1 MTEAL
6 DLQAL
11 IASRKPGY
19 SLPAPFYLSSE
30 IYQRDLELI
39 FGRHWIFVGVEPEI
53 PEAGDLFTVD
63 IGRDSVI
70 ILRDDD
76 RVVRAFH
83 NVCRHRGARLRPEG
97 RGMVGNLVCPYHQW
111 TYNLQGELVHN
122 QHMGE
127 EFERCRFGLKPVHVR
142 SLAGLLFICLAEIPA
157 QGFDEMHDAIER
169 YIAPHRIANTKVAF
183 QKDIIEHGNWKLT
196 MENNRECYHCSANHP
211 ELTVSLFEY
220 GFGYQPSLENI
231 EQIKGF
237 EDLLARQ
244 HQRWEACGLP
254 SAEIDRLEHVT
265 GFRTVRLP
273 MEHAGE
279 SQTLDTRV
287 ASRKPLGEFEQL
299 DLGGLSFW
307 TQPNSWHHFMSDH
320 IVSFSVLPL
329 SPHRALL
336 RTRWLVHKDAQE
348 GVDYDLKRLTEVWDA
363 TNDQDSALVG
373 NAHQG
378 IVSSAY
384 EPGPY
389 SPYTEGLVD
398 KFCNWYLDRLG
409 AGLEQSGG
417 ASGVDV
423 ADTVRGDA
431 LVRAAPAAR
440 SASGATPA
448 GADAPTVT
456 VAPAAIGETPDAATD
471 TQVYVINFSQSGH
484 VVPCRA
490 DQTLLSAAE
499 SAGLPLPFSCREG
512 RCGTC
517 RTHMVSGQVDMRHAG
532 GIRQRQIDQGDILV
546 CCSRPLSDIVLAK

>member
-1 MTEAL
+1 VTELL
-6 DLQAL
+6 DLPGL
-11 IASRKPGY
+11 IASRRPGY
-19 SLPAPFYLSSE
+19 SLPAAFYLSPE
-30 IYQRDLELI
+30 IYQRDLSLI

-63 IGRDSVI
+63 IGSDSI
-70 ILRDDD
+70 IVVRDDD
-76 RVVRAFH
+76 LKVRAFH
-83 NVCRHRGARLRPEG
+83 NVCRHRGARLRPQG

-111 TYNLQGELVHN
+111 TYNLRGELVHN

-127 EFERCRFGLKPVHVR
+127 DFDRCRFALKPVHIENL
-142 SLAGLLFICLAEIPA
+142 SGLLFICLAQTPA
-157 QGFDEMHDAIER
+157 PGFDEMRSIIER
-169 YIAPHRIANTKVAF
+169 YIAPHNIANTKIAF

-211 ELTVSLFEY
+211 ELTVSLLEY
-220 GFGYQPSLENI
+220 GFGYQPSMENVD
-231 EQIKGF
+231 QVKGF

-254 SAEIDRLEHVT
+254 SAEIDRLEQVT

-273 MEHAGE
+273 MIHAGE
-279 SQTLDTRV
+279 SQTLDTKV
-287 ASRKPLGEFEQL
+287 ASRKPLAEFGQL

-320 IVSFSVLPL
+320 IVSFSVLPIA
-329 SPHRALL
+329 PHRALL

-363 TNDQDSALVG
+363 TNDQDSALVA

-409 AGLEQSGG
+409 AGLELAG
-417 ASGVDV
+417 ASASTSCAPAGRPDRSTMTMAGKAADAAPVD
-423 ADTVRGDA
+423 T
-431 LVRAAPAAR
+431 APAA
-440 SASGATPA
+440 A
-448 GADAPTVT
+448 GT
-456 VAPAAIGETPDAATD
+456 AAR
-471 TQVYVINFSQSGH
+471 QFSISFSRSGH
-484 VVPCRA
+484 TVPCRS
-490 DQTLLSAAE
+490 DQTILSAAE
-499 SAGLPLPFSCREG
+499 GAGLPLPFSCREG

-517 RTHMVSGQVDMRHAG
+517 RSRLLAGQVDMQHAG
-532 GIRQRQIDQGDILV
+532 GIRQRQIDLGDILV
-546 CCSRPLSDIVLAK
+546 CCSRPLSDLAIDR

>member
-1 MTEAL
+1 MTDPI
-6 DLQAL
+6 DLPRL

-19 SLPAPFYLSSE
+19 SLPAPFYLSPE
-30 IYQRDLELI
+30 IYQRDLSLI

-63 IGRDSVI
+63 IGSDSII

-76 RVVRAFH
+76 LAVRAFH
-83 NVCRHRGARLRPEG
+83 NVCRHRGARLRPAG

-111 TYNLQGELVHN
+111 TYNLRGELVHN

-127 EFERCRFGLKPVHVR
+127 DFERCNFGLKPVHIEN
-142 SLAGLLFICLAEIPA
+142 LAGLLFICLAETPA
-157 QGFDEMHDAIER
+157 QGFDEMRAAIEH
-169 YIAPHRIANTKVAF
+169 YIAPHHIANTKIAF

-211 ELTVSLFEY
+211 ELTVSLLEY
-220 GFGYQPSLENI
+220 GFGYQPSMENV
-231 EQIKGF
+231 EQVKGF

-254 SAEIDRLEHVT
+254 SVEIDRLEHVT

-273 MEHAGE
+273 MVRAGE
-279 SQTLDTRV
+279 SQTLDTKV
-287 ASRKPLGEFEQL
+287 ASRKPLADFEQL

-329 SPHRALL
+329 SAHQALL

-363 TNDQDSALVG
+363 TNDQDSALVA

-378 IVSSAY
+378 IISRAY

-409 AGLEQSGG
+409 AGL
-417 ASGVDV
+417 
-423 ADTVRGDA
+423 A
-431 LVRAAPAAR
+431 LAGTAGTAR
-440 SASGATPA
+440 SDRSARVTATPA
-448 GADAPTVT
+448 AATALAAHATPTATAT
-456 VAPAAIGETPDAATD
+456 VAAAAAAAATD
-471 TQVYVINFSQSGH
+471 AQLFSISFRQSGH
-484 VVPCRA
+484 TVPCRA
-490 DQTLLSAAE
+490 DQTILAAAE

-517 RTHMVSGQVDMRHAG
+517 RTRMLSGQVDMRHAG
-532 GIRQRQIDQGDILV
+532 GIRQRQIDMGDILV
-546 CCSRPLSDIVLAK
+546 CCSRPMSNVVLEK

>member
-1 MTEAL
+1 VTEAL
-6 DLQAL
+6 DLPAL
-11 IASRKPGY
+11 IASRRPGY
-19 SLPAPFYLSSE
+19 TLPAAFYLSAE
-30 IYQRDLELI
+30 IYQRDLSLI

-63 IGRDSVI
+63 IGSDSI
-70 ILRDDD
+70 IIVRDDELA
-76 RVVRAFH
+76 VRAFH

-97 RGMVGNLVCPYHQW
+97 SGMVGNLVCPYHQW
-111 TYNLQGELVHN
+111 TYNLRGELVHN

-127 EFERCRFGLKPVHVR
+127 DFDRCRFGLKPVHIR
-142 SLAGLLFICLAEIPA
+142 SLAGLLFICLAEAPA
-157 QGFDEMHDAIER
+157 HGFDEMRAAIEH
-169 YIAPHRIANTKVAF
+169 YIAPHNIANTKVAF

-211 ELTVSLFEY
+211 ELTVSLLEY
-220 GFGYQPSLENI
+220 GFGYQPSMENV
-231 EQIKGF
+231 EQVKGF

-254 SAEIDRLEHVT
+254 SVEIDRLEHVT

-273 MEHAGE
+273 MVHAGE
-279 SQTLDTRV
+279 SQTLDTKV
-287 ASRKPLGEFEQL
+287 ASRKPLSEFGQL

-320 IVSFSVLPL
+320 IVSFSVLPI
-329 SPHRALL
+329 SPHKALL
-336 RTRWLVHKDAQE
+336 RTRWLVHKDAVE

-363 TNDQDSALVG
+363 TNDQDSALVA

-384 EPGPY
+384 QPGPY

-409 AGLEQSGG
+409 AGLEQTGS
-417 ASGVDV
+417 APAPPS
-423 ADTVRGDA
+423 ARIVRPGPGTDIRPGSPSPTAA
-431 LVRAAPAAR
+431 LPAAPAA
-440 SASGATPA
+440 PA
-448 GADAPTVT
+448 APT
-456 VAPAAIGETPDAATD
+456 APATATD
-471 TQVYVINFSQSGH
+471 VRQFSITFSQSGH

-490 DQTLLSAAE
+490 DQTILSAAE
-499 SAGLPLPFSCREG
+499 TAGLPLPFSCREG

-517 RTHMVSGQVDMRHAG
+517 RSRLVAGRVDMKHAG
-532 GIRQRQIDQGDILV
+532 GIRQRQIEQGDILV
-546 CCSRPLSDIVLAK
+546 CCSRPLSDLRIER

>member
-1 MTEAL
+1 MELAVTESL
-6 DLQAL
+6 DLPTL
-11 IASRKPGY
+11 IASRRPGY
-19 SLPAPFYLSSE
+19 SLPAPFYLSAE
-30 IYQRDLELI
+30 IYQRDLSLI

-63 IGRDSVI
+63 IGTNSI
-70 ILRDDD
+70 IIVRDDE
-76 RVVRAFH
+76 RTVRAFH

-111 TYNLQGELVHN
+111 TYNLRGELVHN

-127 EFERCRFGLKPVHVR
+127 GFERCKFGLKPVHIE
-142 SLAGLLFICLAEIPA
+142 SLAGLLFICLAETPA
-157 QGFDEMHDAIER
+157 QGFDELRAAMER
-169 YIAPHRIANTKVAF
+169 YIAPHNIANTKVAF

-196 MENNRECYHCSANHP
+196 MENNRECYHCAANHP

-220 GFGYQPSLENI
+220 GFGYQPSMENVD
-231 EQIKGF
+231 QIKGF
-237 EDLLARQ
+237 EDLLARE

-254 SAEIDRLEHVT
+254 SAEIDRLEQVT

-273 MEHAGE
+273 MERAGE
-279 SQTLDTRV
+279 SQTLDTKV
-287 ASRKPLGEFEQL
+287 ASRKPLGELEQL

-320 IVSFSVLPL
+320 IVSFSVLPI
-329 SPHRALL
+329 SPHKALL
-336 RTRWLVHKDAQE
+336 RTRWLVHKDAVE

-384 EPGPY
+384 QPGPY

-398 KFCNWYLDRLG
+398 KFCNWYLTRLE
-409 AGLEQSGG
+409 AGLEQAGSANPAPSARTPSPGTAAVAGVASSAPATAPSG
-417 ASGVDV
+417 
-423 ADTVRGDA
+423 
-431 LVRAAPAAR
+431 APAAAL
-440 SASGATPA
+440 ASMT
-448 GADAPTVT
+448 DARQF
-456 VAPAAIGETPDAATD
+456 AIT
-471 TQVYVINFSQSGH
+471 FSQSGH

-490 DQTLLSAAE
+490 DQTILSAAE

-517 RTHMVSGQVDMRHAG
+517 RSRLISGQIDMKHAG

-546 CCSRPLSDIVLAK
+546 CCSRPLSDLVIEK

>member
-1 MTEAL
+1 VTEPAVTGPL
-6 DLQAL
+6 DLPGL
-11 IASRKPGY
+11 IASRRPGY
-19 SLPAPFYLSSE
+19 SLPAPFYLSPE
-30 IYQRDLELI
+30 IYQRDLSLI

-53 PEAGDLFTVD
+53 PDAGDLFTVD
-63 IGRDSVI
+63 IGTDSI
-70 ILRDDD
+70 IIVRDDD
-76 RVVRAFH
+76 LKVRAFH

-97 RGMVGNLVCPYHQW
+97 PGMVGNLVCPYHQW
-111 TYNLQGELVHN
+111 TYNLRGELMHN

-127 EFERCRFGLKPVHVR
+127 DFERCRFGLKSVHIE
-142 SLAGLLFICLAEIPA
+142 SLAGLLFICLAQTPT
-157 QGFDEMHDAIER
+157 QGFDEMRAAIER
-169 YIAPHRIANTKVAF
+169 YIAPHNIANTKVAF

-211 ELTVSLFEY
+211 ELTVSLLEY
-220 GFGYQPSLENI
+220 GFGYQPSMENV
-231 EQIKGF
+231 EQVKGF

-273 MEHAGE
+273 MVHAGE
-279 SQTLDTRV
+279 SQTLDTKV
-287 ASRKPLGEFEQL
+287 ASLKPLAEFEEL

-320 IVSFSVLPL
+320 IVSFSVLPI
-329 SPHRALL
+329 SAHKALL

-363 TNDQDSALVG
+363 TNDQDSALVA

-384 EPGPY
+384 QPGPY

-409 AGLEQSGG
+409 AGLAPAG
-417 ASGVDV
+417 AAS
-423 ADTVRGDA
+423 AAISTAAARPSP
-431 LVRAAPAAR
+431 RAAPAKAVAA
-440 SASGATPA
+440 ASPL
-448 GADAPTVT
+448 
-456 VAPAAIGETPDAATD
+456 APAAGTD
-471 TQVYVINFSQSGH
+471 TRQFSISFSQSGH
-484 VVPCRA
+484 SVPCRA
-490 DQTLLSAAE
+490 DQTILSAAE

-517 RTHMVSGQVDMRHAG
+517 RTRLVSGQVDMKHAG
-532 GIRQRQIDQGDILV
+532 GIRQRQIDLGDILV
-546 CCSRPLSDIVLAK
+546 CCSRPLSDLVIDK

>member
-1 MTEAL
+1 MTEPL
-6 DLQAL
+6 DLPGL
-11 IASRKPGY
+11 IASRRPGY
-19 SLPAPFYLSSE
+19 SLPAAFYLSPQ
-30 IYQRDLELI
+30 IYQRDLSLI

-63 IGRDSVI
+63 IGSDSI
-70 ILRDDD
+70 IVVRDDD
-76 RVVRAFH
+76 LTVRAFH

-111 TYNLQGELVHN
+111 TYNLRGELVHN
-122 QHMGE
+122 QYMGE
-127 EFERCRFGLKPVHVR
+127 HFDRCRFGLKPVHIEN
-142 SLAGLLFICLAEIPA
+142 LAGLLFICLAQTPA
-157 QGFDEMHDAIER
+157 QGFDEMRASIER
-169 YIAPHRIANTKVAF
+169 YIAPHNISNTKVAF

-211 ELTVSLFEY
+211 ELTVSLLEY
-220 GFGYQPSLENI
+220 GFGYQPSMENVD
-231 EQIKGF
+231 QVKGF

-254 SAEIDRLEHVT
+254 SAEIDRLDQVT

-273 MEHAGE
+273 MIHAGE
-279 SQTLDTRV
+279 SQTLDTKV
-287 ASRKPLGEFEQL
+287 ASRKPLAEFDQL

-320 IVSFSVLPL
+320 IVSFSVLPIA
-329 SPHRALL
+329 PHRALL

-378 IVSSAY
+378 ILSSAY

-409 AGLEQSGG
+409 AGLELAGTS
-417 ASGVDV
+417 ASTTSAPTGRPD
-423 ADTVRGDA
+423 RGTMTMA
-431 LVRAAPAAR
+431 GNAAAAPAAVGMTAAGTATRLFSISFSRCGHTVSCR
-440 SASGATPA
+440 S
-448 GADAPTVT
+448 
-456 VAPAAIGETPDAATD
+456 
-471 TQVYVINFSQSGH
+471 
-484 VVPCRA
+484 
-490 DQTLLSAAE
+490 DQTILSAAE

-517 RTHMVSGQVDMRHAG
+517 RSRLLSGQVDMTHAG
-532 GIRQRQIDQGDILV
+532 GIRQRQIDAGDILV
-546 CCSRPLSDIVLAK
+546 CCSRPLSDLAIER

>member
-1 MTEAL
+1 VTDAP
-6 DLQAL
+6 DLEHL
-11 IASRKPGY
+11 IASRRPGY
-19 SLPAPFYLSSE
+19 SLPAPFYLSPE
-30 IYQRDLELI
+30 IYDLDLRLI
-39 FGRHWIFVGVEPEI
+39 FARHWIFVGVEPEI
-53 PEAGDLFTVD
+53 PEAGDLFTVE
-63 IGRDSVI
+63 IGNNSI
-70 ILRDDD
+70 IVLRDDD
-76 RVVRAFH
+76 LKVRAFH

-111 TYNLQGELVHN
+111 TYDLRGELVHN

-127 EFERCRFGLKPVHVR
+127 DFDRCKFGLKPVHIE
-142 SLAGLLFICLAEIPA
+142 SLAGLLFVCLAPTPPP
-157 QGFDEMHDAIER
+157 GFDDMRMAIER
-169 YIAPHRIANTKVAF
+169 YIAPHDIANTKVAF
-183 QKDIIEHGNWKLT
+183 QKDIIELGNWKLT

-211 ELTVSLFEY
+211 ELTVSLLEY
-220 GFGYQPSLENI
+220 GFGYQPSTDNLA
-231 EQIKGF
+231 QLQGF

-273 MEHAGE
+273 MVRSGE
-279 SQTLDTRV
+279 SQTLDTKV
-287 ASRKPLGEFEQL
+287 ASRKPLAEFDQA

-329 SPHRALL
+329 SPHKALL

-363 TNDQDSALVG
+363 TNDQDSALVA

-389 SPYTEGLVD
+389 SPFTEGLVD

-409 AGLEQSGG
+409 AGLGTANCAGSMT
-417 ASGVDV
+417 SP
-423 ADTVRGDA
+423 
-431 LVRAAPAAR
+431 RAARAARCTPNAQPTRTAEPAA
-440 SASGATPA
+440 AA
-448 GADAPTVT
+448 GTDARVFSIT
-456 VAPAAIGETPDAATD
+456 
-471 TQVYVINFSQSGH
+471 FSQSGH
-484 VVPCRA
+484 SVPCRT
-490 DQTLLSAAE
+490 DQSILAAAE
-499 SAGLPLPFSCREG
+499 NAGLPLPFSCREG

-517 RTHMVSGQVDMRHAG
+517 RSRLVSGQVDMQHAG
-532 GIRQRQIDQGDILV
+532 GIRQRQIDMGDILV
-546 CCSRPLSDIVLAK
+546 CCSRPLSDVVIEK

>member
-1 MTEAL
+1 MTDTL
-6 DLQAL
+6 DLPAL
-11 IASRKPGY
+11 IASRRPGY
-19 SLPAPFYLSSE
+19 SLPAPFYLSAQ
-30 IYQRDLELI
+30 IYQLDLDLI

-63 IGRDSVI
+63 IGSDAI
-70 ILRDDD
+70 IIVRDDD
-76 RVVRAFH
+76 GVVRGFH

-97 RGMVGNLVCPYHQW
+97 RGTVGNLVCPYHQW
-111 TYNLQGELVHN
+111 TYNLRGELVHN

-127 EFERCRFGLKPVHVR
+127 DFERCRFGLKPVHVR
-142 SLAGLLFICLAEIPA
+142 SLAGLLFICLAQIPA
-157 QGFDEMHDAIER
+157 PGFDEMRDAIER
-169 YIAPHRIANTKVAF
+169 YIAPHNIANTKVAF

-211 ELTVSLFEY
+211 ELTVSLLEY
-220 GFGYQPSLENI
+220 GFGYQPSMENI
-231 EQIKGF
+231 EQVKGF

-273 MEHAGE
+273 MVHAGE

-287 ASRKPLGEFEQL
+287 ASRKPLAEFEHL

-329 SPHRALL
+329 SPDRALL

-348 GVDYDLKRLTEVWDA
+348 GTDYDLKRLTEVWDA
-363 TNDQDSALVG
+363 TNDQDSALVA

-378 IVSSAY
+378 IVSRAY

-409 AGLEQSGG
+409 AGLAPSGSAG
-417 ASGVDV
+417 ITEIPSASP
-423 ADTVRGDA
+423 R
-431 LVRAAPAAR
+431 APAAT
-440 SASGATPA
+440 SALAARVATAAMGTTAAMGAT
-448 GADAPTVT
+448 GAT
-456 VAPAAIGETPDAATD
+456 AAAATD
-471 TQVYVINFSQSGH
+471 AQLHAVTFSKSGRT
-484 VVPCRA
+484 VACRS
-490 DQTLLSAAE
+490 DQTILSAAE
-499 SAGLPLPFSCREG
+499 SAGLPLAFSCREG

-517 RTHMVSGQVDMRHAG
+517 RTRMVSGTVDMRHAG
-532 GIRQRQIDQGDILV
+532 GIRQRQIELGDILV
-546 CCSRPLSDIVLAK
+546 CCSRPLSDIVLEK

>member
-1 MTEAL
+1 MTDVL
-6 DLQAL
+6 DLPGL
-11 IASRKPGY
+11 IASRRPGY
-19 SLPAPFYLSSE
+19 SLPAAFYLSPD
-30 IYQRDLELI
+30 IYQRDLSLI

-53 PEAGDLFTVD
+53 PETGDLFTVD
-63 IGRDSVI
+63 IGSDSI
-70 ILRDDD
+70 IVVRDDELT
-76 RVVRAFH
+76 VRAFH

-111 TYNLQGELVHN
+111 TYNLRGELVHN

-127 EFERCRFGLKPVHVR
+127 DFERCRFSLKPVHIE
-142 SLAGLLFICLAEIPA
+142 SLAGLLFICLADTPA
-157 QGFDEMHDAIER
+157 LGFDEMRAAIER
-169 YIAPHRIANTKVAF
+169 YIAPHNIGNCKVAF

-211 ELTVSLFEY
+211 ELTVSLLEY
-220 GFGYQPSLENI
+220 GFGYQPSMENV
-231 EQIKGF
+231 EQVKGF

-273 MEHAGE
+273 MVHAGE
-279 SQTLDTRV
+279 SQTLDTKV
-287 ASRKPLGEFEQL
+287 ASLKPLNEFEQL

-329 SPHRALL
+329 SPHKALL
-336 RTRWLVHKDAQE
+336 RTRWLVHKGARE

-363 TNDQDSALVG
+363 TNDQDSALVA

-378 IVSSAY
+378 ILSSAY
-384 EPGPY
+384 QPGPY

-398 KFCNWYLDRLG
+398 KFCNWYLNRLG
-409 AGLEQSGG
+409 AGLTP
-417 ASGVDV
+417 A
-423 ADTVRGDA
+423 RG
-431 LVRAAPAAR
+431 AAPAAGAAVAAAGG
-440 SASGATPA
+440 SENPASRPALTPLTPLVPI
-448 GADAPTVT
+448 AP
-456 VAPAAIGETPDAATD
+456 APAASAAPQYSITFGQ
-471 TQVYVINFSQSGH
+471 TGR

-490 DQTLLSAAE
+490 DQTILSAAE

-517 RTHMVSGQVDMRHAG
+517 RTRLVSGQVDMKHAG
-532 GIRQRQIDQGDILV
+532 GISQRQIDQGDVLL
-546 CCSRPLSDIVLAK
+546 CCSRPLSDVVLAK